1 MKYKFLLLIIIA
13 AFLLRFYQLGLN
25 PPSLTWDEVA
35 LGYNAFSLGIDGR
48 DEFGTF
54 LPLASLESFGDYKPP
69 VYAYLDILPI
79 KLLGLTAF
87 AVRFPSA
94 LFGVLTVLMTYF
106 LTKRIFGSEKKKEY
120 YALASAGVLAFS
132 PWHIMLSRA
141 AFEANIATFFLVV
154 GIWAFLV
161 AIQDKKWVLL
171 VSVISFV
178 LSLYSFNSARIV
190 APLLVGMLSVGFY
203 KDIWRIKKQ
212 VIIASILGILLVA
225 PLVPFMLSPQAKIR
239 FQEVNI
245 FTDPKLIENRNQEV
259 VNGNGS
265 VFSRVIHNHRVV
277 YGLAYIEHYFDHFNP
292 GYLFSRGDVNP
303 KFSIQDVGQMYLFEL
318 PFLLLGILL
327 LFRKREGRW
336 WIIPLWLLIGL
347 IPAGAARETPHAL
360 RTEATL
366 PTYQF
371 LVGYGLVHA
380 IFLVK
385 NVQLKRFVK
394 NLIYT
399 SIIIFYAGSIF
410 YFQYQYFQHYPRLFS
425 ADWQYGYKESI
436 DYVSKHKNQY
446 SAVYDSG
453 TMGRPYI
460 YYLFYT
466 KTDPREFRKTM
477 NVSRDVFGFVDV
489 ISFDKYMFPKDIS
502 TIKKSKD
509 SLYIVGPER
518 VPGDTKKLKEI
529 KRVDGETSL
538 VIYTY

>member
-327 LFRKREGRW
+327 LFRKREGHW

-380 IFLVK
+380 IFLFK

-394 NLIYT
+394 NLIYA

-509 SLYIVGPER
+509 SLYIVGPESI
-518 VPGDTKKLKEI
+518 PGDAKKLKEI